1 LNSHLL
7 IPAALLTII
16 VALTHSIL
24 GEVLIF
30 SRLRTGSIIPT
41 QGGSLLRERHVRI
54 LWASWHVVSIFGF
67 AMAAVIWRLSAPT
80 TDPVSRVF
88 VTHSFAMAMLLSSL
102 LVLIATKA
110 KHPGWFGL
118 LGVAVLLWW
127 R

>member
-1 LNSHLL
+1 MRTLL
-7 IPAALLTII
+7 IPAAILTII

-30 SRLRTGSIIPT
+30 SRLRAGSIIPM

-67 AMAAVIWRLSAPT
+67 AIAAIIWQLASQSNNELLRMFIT
-80 TDPVSRVF
+80 N
-88 VTHSFAMAMLLSSL
+88 SFAIAMLLSSL

-110 KHPGWFGL
+110 KHPGWLGL
-118 LGVAVLLWW
+118 LGVTLFLWW
-127 R
+127 H